1 MVKSKAQHGY
11 LVKGVSYRQYPQ
23 VIRTILKNTDEELEK
38 MNMQQ
43 KKDKEMKKER
53 STTKK
58 TTTAGTG
65 TEAEALSHV
74 IPLSKV
80 VKEGARKGK

>member
-1 MVKSKAQHGY
+1 
-11 LVKGVSYRQYPQ
+11 
-23 VIRTILKNTDEELEK
+23 
-38 MNMQQ
+38 
-43 KKDKEMKKER
+43 MKKER

-74 IPLSKV
+74 IPL
-80 VKEGARKGK
+80 ARL